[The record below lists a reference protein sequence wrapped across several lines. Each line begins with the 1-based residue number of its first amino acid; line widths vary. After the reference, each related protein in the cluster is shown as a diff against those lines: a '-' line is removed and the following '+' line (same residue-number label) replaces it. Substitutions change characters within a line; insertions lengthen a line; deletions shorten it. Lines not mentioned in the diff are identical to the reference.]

1 MLRENSSLGR
11 RVRWP
16 AVVAA
21 AVVWVVAAVAG
32 VMGQEA
38 AEKKEE
44 EKKGQAAAPA
54 AGGGGTA
61 EGFTWGV
68 YQGRTTTEVG
78 YRWVDTKGSEEM
90 YRSMVNLGE
99 GPKLLHSD
107 LTLRAN
113 YGAGVVFD
121 HLDISMDNWGGDPYN
136 TVRFSFGRTGAY
148 EVSGTYL
155 NQQYFNWIPAFD
167 NPLFGQG
174 KTVDQHR
181 LDVGYRTTD
190 VELKLFPTSWA
201 RPFFGYARTT
211 GFGPGLTTESFTGDE
226 FVLGQNWQYAANDYR
241 GGLEIALPRLT
252 VSVEQG
258 FRHLQNDTAVS
269 WNGDSTGNSANPFLG
284 EQITLSQDVR
294 GYHDRTDIPIFR
306 GLVKATPFNWMKFTG
321 RYIYAAADTGGAMT
335 ETASGNLA
343 TLENRLFYE
352 SQLDSFST
360 RARAPQNNGS
370 FVLELTPLSRLS
382 VTDQFRV
389 RTYHVSGSGLL
400 ASTYYQARPLSGEP
414 VTYPQVDVSEVV
426 NSYLS
431 YSGVQ
436 NQLEAEVG
444 IWGNLYARGGWR
456 YTDTK
461 ATVGGEERR
470 SASVIQQ
477 TAIAGVAYRQGR
489 WLELGLD
496 YEDNNPSAHSVMRT
510 DLFDYSQ
517 VKFDWKVGSWKGLS
531 ANGNVATLTNRNPQ
545 ADIDLRGHNR
555 NYAVAVNY
563 DAGERL
569 HASVDYMKSSIYS
582 DMAIILPQTLQTG
595 RSVYDES
602 LNGVGGSMGVGLY
615 RGTRFD
621 FGYRGIFSTGSYPL
635 NYHQPYAQLTV
646 PLHNHLAVK
655 GYWQYYDYN
664 QKGLSL
670 QSYHSNLATL
680 SLVVSY

>member
-11 RVRWP
+11 VMRRP
-16 AVVAA
+16 GVAMA
-21 AVVWVVAAVAG
+21 AVVWILAAAVGLMA
-32 VMGQEA
+32 QEA
-38 AEKKEE
+38 AENKGE
-44 EKKGQAAAPA
+44 EKKGQAAGQAAAPA
-54 AGGGGTA
+54 A

-68 YQGRTTTEVG
+68 YSGRTTTEVG

-148 EVSGTYL
+148 EVSGSYL
-155 NQQYFNWIPAFD
+155 NQNYFNWIPTFA

-190 VELKLFPTSWA
+190 VELKLFPTSWI
-201 RPFFGYARTT
+201 RPFVGYARTT

-226 FVLGQNWQYAANDYR
+226 FVLGQNWRYAANDYR
-241 GGLEIALPRLT
+241 GGLEFALPKLT

-258 FRHLQNDTAVS
+258 FRFLQNDTAVY
-269 WNGDSTGNSANPFLG
+269 WNGDTAGNSSNPFLG
-284 EQITLSQDVR
+284 QQITLTGDDR
-294 GYHDRTDIPIFR
+294 GYHDRTNIPIFR
-306 GLVKATPFNWMKFTG
+306 GLVKATPWSWMKFTG
-321 RYIYAAADTGGAMT
+321 RYIYAAADTDGTMNELA
-335 ETASGNLA
+335 AGNLA
-343 TLENRLFYE
+343 TLENRFFYQAQADAFNTHA
-352 SQLDSFST
+352 S
-360 RARAPQNNGS
+360 APQNNGS

-400 ASTYYQARPLSGEP
+400 ATTYYEARPLSGEP
-414 VTYPQVDVSEVV
+414 VTYPQVDVSKVV

-444 IWGNLYARGGWR
+444 ISRNLFARGGWR

-489 WLELGLD
+489 WLELALD

-517 VKFDWKVGSWKGLS
+517 VKFDWKVGAWKGLS
-531 ANGNVATLTNRNPQ
+531 ANGNVAVVTNRNAQ
-545 ADIDLRGHNR
+545 TDIDLSGHNR

-563 DAGERL
+563 DPGERL
-569 HASVDYMKSSIYS
+569 HVGVDYMKSSIYS

-602 LNGVGGSMGVGLY
+602 LNGVGGSVGVGLY
-615 RGTRFD
+615 RAMRFD
-621 FGYRGIFSTGSYPL
+621 VGYRGIYSTGNYPL

-670 QSYHSNLATL
+670 QSYHSNLATV

>member
-11 RVRWP
+11 CVRRP
-16 AVVAA
+16 GVVA
-21 AVVWVVAAVAG
+21 AVVWFLVAAGGLMA
-32 VMGQEA
+32 QDA

-44 EKKGQAAAPA
+44 EKKAQAAGPA
-54 AGGGGTA
+54 AGGGAA

-68 YQGRTTTEVG
+68 YQGRSSTEVG

-90 YRSMVNLGE
+90 YRSMVNLGA

-107 LTLRAN
+107 LSLRAN

-148 EVSGTYL
+148 EVTGTYL
-155 NQQYFNWIPAFD
+155 NQQYYNFIPSFD

-174 KTVDQHR
+174 KTLDQHR
-181 LDVGYRTTD
+181 LDVAYRTTD
-190 VELKLFPTSWA
+190 VELKLFPTYWV

-226 FVLGQNWQYAANDYR
+226 FVLGQNWRYAANDYR
-241 GGLEIALPRLT
+241 GGLEFALPKLT

-258 FRHLQNDTAVS
+258 FRFLQNDTAAY
-269 WNGDSTGNSANPFLG
+269 WNGDSTGNNPNPFLG
-284 EQITLSQDVR
+284 QQIELTGDNR
-294 GYHDRTDIPIFR
+294 GYHDRTNIPIFR
-306 GLVKATPFNWMKFTG
+306 GLVKATPFSWMKFTG
-321 RYIYAAADTGGAMT
+321 RYIYAMADTDGVMNEIATG
-335 ETASGNLA
+335 SLA
-343 TLENRLFYE
+343 TLENRLFYQAQ
-352 SQLDSFST
+352 SDAFST
-360 RARAPQNNGS
+360 RASAPQNNGS

-389 RTYHVSGSGLL
+389 RTYHVSGSGVL
-400 ASTYYQARPLSGEP
+400 ASSYYQASPLSGQP
-414 VTYPQVDVSEVV
+414 VTFPQVDVSEVV
-426 NSYLS
+426 SSYLS
-431 YSGVQ
+431 YSGIQ
-436 NQLEAEVG
+436 NQLEAEAEV
-444 IWGNLYARGGWR
+444 WRNLYARGGWR
-456 YTDTK
+456 YTDTR
-461 ATVGGEERR
+461 ATVGGAEKR
-470 SASVIQQ
+470 SAGVVQQ
-477 TAIAGVAYRQGR
+477 TAIAGVAYRRGR
-489 WLELGLD
+489 WLELAVD
-496 YEDNNPSAHSVMRT
+496 FENNNPSSHSVLRT

-531 ANGNVATLTNRNPQ
+531 ANGNVAVVSNRNAQ
-545 ADIDLRGHNR
+545 SDIDLSGHNR

-563 DAGERL
+563 DPGERF
-569 HASVDYMKSSIYS
+569 HVSVDYMKSSIYS

-602 LNGVGGSMGVGLY
+602 LNGVGGSVGVGLY

-621 FGYRGIFSTGSYPL
+621 FGYRGIYSTGSYPL

-670 QSYHSNLATL
+670 QSYHSNLVTL
-680 SLVVSY
+680 SLAVSY